1 MVTPLPGFGHPPPR
15 WGRGVSQ
22 AGIESHRCLCYFR
35 LPLPLLLAEQHDRF
49 RATVLGFAIGDA
61 LGFPFRGLPPPARA
75 RLGLS
80 DDFAA
85 RPRGRFAKG
94 QFSDDTQVLLAVAEA
109 VAKERKIDGR
119 SAAQHLSWL
128 WQEGVILQ
136 PPATMTAAAERLL
149 DVVQWMSAGAEL
161 GVKDPSCLSRAVIA
175 GLFSEADPNR
185 LAHDASVLTV
195 ITHKDPACAAAV
207 AAIARAIQLAVSGEQ
222 LPPNDW
228 CAQLSAAAATADPE
242 LADEIFYLPR
252 VLARD
257 PDSALGA
264 LRRIGVPVAQ
274 LEAEPGLPSHVTP
287 VLLSA
292 LYAVLKVPHDFRHAL
307 DLLLSAGGEVDVAA
321 GVCGAILGAQLGCEA
336 IPARLR
342 KHLLYSEAL
351 FEAAERL
358 FDARLNRPVPVHAP
372 SLVAVKR

>member
-1 MVTPLPGFGHPPPR
+1 
-15 WGRGVSQ
+15 
-22 AGIESHRCLCYFR
+22 
-35 LPLPLLLAEQHDRF
+35 LPLLLAEQLDRY
-49 RATVLGFAIGDA
+49 RAAVLGFAVGDA

-75 RLGLS
+75 RLGLA

-94 QFSDDTQVLLAVAEA
+94 QFSDDTQVMLAIAEA
-109 VAKERKIDGR
+109 VARERRIDGK

-136 PPATMTAAAERLL
+136 PPPTMTAAAEALL
-149 DVVQWMSAGAEL
+149 KGVPWMSAGAEL
-161 GVKDPSCLSRAVIA
+161 GVKEPSCLSRGVVA
-175 GLFSEADPNR
+175 GLWSESEPPR

-195 ITHKDPACAAAV
+195 ITHKDPACAGAV
-207 AAIARAIQLAVSGEQ
+207 TAVARAIQLGTQGEQ
-222 LPPNDW
+222 LPPNEW
-228 CAQLSAAAATADPE
+228 CAQLSQAAASSDPE

-252 VLARD
+252 VLSRD
-257 PDSALGA
+257 PDSALAA
-264 LRRIGVPVAQ
+264 LRRIGVPMAQ

-321 GVCGAILGAQLGCEA
+321 GVCGAVLGAQLGTEA

-342 KHLLYSEAL
+342 KHVLYADAL
-351 FEAAERL
+351 SEAAERL
-358 FDARLNRPVPVHAP
+358 FDAKVNRAPVHAP
-372 SLVAVKR
+372 STVAVKR